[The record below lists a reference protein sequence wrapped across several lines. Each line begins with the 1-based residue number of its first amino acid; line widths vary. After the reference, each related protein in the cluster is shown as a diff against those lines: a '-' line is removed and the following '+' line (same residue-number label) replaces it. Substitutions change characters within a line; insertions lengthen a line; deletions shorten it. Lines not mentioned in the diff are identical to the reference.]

1 MLYGKLLLLNKIK
14 GPVILAASDPS
25 VGFKTGIIIWRF
37 FIKYVCVHTLL
48 GASQVAL
55 VKNLPASAG
64 DVSDVSSIL
73 GSGRSPGGGLG
84 NPLQYSCLDNPTDG
98 GPWQATVHR
107 VTENWTRLKRL
118 HTHTRTL
125 LIFVNV

>member
-55 VKNLPASAG
+55 MVKNLPVSAG
-64 DVSDVSSIL
+64 HISDVSSSL
-73 GSGRSPGGGLG
+73 GLGRSPGGGVG
-84 NPLQYSCLDNPTDG
+84 NPLQYSCLDNPPG
-98 GPWQATVHR
+98 W
-107 VTENWTRLKRL
+107 
-118 HTHTRTL
+118 RTL
-125 LIFVNV
+125 AGYSP

>member
-55 VKNLPASAG
+55 MVKNLPVSAG
-64 DVSDVSSIL
+64 HISDVSSSL
-73 GSGRSPGGGLG
+73 GLGRSPGGGLG
-84 NPLQYSCLDNPTDG
+84 NPLQYSCLENPMAEEPG
-98 GPWQATVHR
+98 GLQSVGSKR
-107 VTENWTRLKRL
+107 VGQDSA
-118 HTHTRTL
+118 HMH
-125 LIFVNV
+125 VVGVY